1 MRLPRDFKCA
11 VLVLPQKRQI
21 LLVSLS
27 SAMARD
33 FRGQKN
39 SPKATVY
46 VVIRSL
52 QRVGDNSLALCP
64 VLGTSHS
71 STKLPAVEMFNGRWM
86 VNNE

>member
-1 MRLPRDFKCA
+1 MCGFG
-11 VLVLPQKRQI
+11 
-21 LLVSLS
+21 S
-27 SAMARD
+27 STKESNIIGIIIKSMARD

-46 VVIRSL
+46 VVIRNL

-71 STKLPAVEMFNGRWM
+71 STKLPAFEMFNSRWM